1 MEDKLTS
8 DHIDHFQTVNQFKF
22 RVSFEALEKFDLV
35 QVLKANIA
43 SAYRIKRDDLL
54 ENVTGQ
60 DPAFTVGNGG
70 DGSGSL
76 VVIQECNFPEPNH
89 FIVSATA
96 GVQNFFECDF
106 FDEVGVTWVRA
117 RLVYSDA
124 RLTL

>member
-1 MEDKLTS
+1 MVASVALMEDKLTS

-76 VVIQECNFPEPNH
+76 VVI
-89 FIVSATA
+89 
-96 GVQNFFECDF
+96 
-106 FDEVGVTWVRA
+106 
-117 RLVYSDA
+117 
-124 RLTL
+124 